1 MRKILLIEDEPNFAR
16 FLELEL
22 KHEGFD
28 VTVMH
33 DGREGFDLASG
44 RDWDMLL
51 LDLMLP
57 GLSGIEICRRLRS
70 QKSKTPIIMLTARN
84 SVIDRVTG
92 LDSGADDYLPKPFEI
107 EELLA
112 RMRAMFRRIDDDKA
126 EESDSNIL
134 LFQDLQ
140 VDLPSR
146 TVSRLGEEI
155 LFTKREFD
163 LLLVLIRNANNVLSR
178 DQLLDLVWGF
188 ESGVETNIVDVY
200 IRYVRQKLGDGDK
213 YIQTVRGVGYIMKR

>member
-22 KHEGFD
+22 IHEGFD
-28 VTVMH
+28 VTVRH
-33 DGREGFDLASG
+33 DGREGFDLASQQE
-44 RDWDMLL
+44 WDMLL

-57 GLSGIEICRRLRS
+57 SLSGIEICRRLRS
-70 QKSKTPIIMLTARN
+70 QKNKTPIIMLTARN

-112 RMRAMFRRIDDDKA
+112 RMRAIFRRIDDDKS
-126 EESDSNIL
+126 EDSEQEIF
-134 LFQDLQ
+134 LFHDLQ
-140 VDLPSR
+140 IDLPSR
-146 TVSRLGEEI
+146 SVFRRGEEI
-155 LFTKREFD
+155 PLTKREFD

-188 ESGVETNIVDVY
+188 ETGVETNIVDVY

>member
-1 MRKILLIEDEPNFAR
+1 MRQILLIEDEPNFAR

-28 VTVMH
+28 VTVCH
-33 DGREGFDLASG
+33 DGREGFAFATE
-44 RDWDMLL
+44 REWDMLL

-70 QKSKTPIIMLTARN
+70 QKNKTPIIMLTARN
-84 SVIDRVTG
+84 SVMDRVTG

-112 RMRAMFRRIDDDKA
+112 RMRAIFRRIDDT
-126 EESDSNIL
+126 EESTDGIVRL
-134 LFQDLQ
+134 QDLQ
-140 VDLPSR
+140 VELPSR
-146 TVSRLGEEI
+146 TVSRDGVEI
-155 LFTKREFD
+155 PLTKREFD
-163 LLLVLIRNANNVLSR
+163 LLLVLIRNANNILSR

-188 ESGVETNIVDVY
+188 ETGVETNIVDVY

-213 YIQTVRGVGYIMKR
+213 YIQTVRGVGYIMKG